1 MQSIRTIPR
10 ISVREDPARKLSI
23 LLAPLITGAKPMT
36 LLRLSR
42 ENGMK
47 EYFETHGERLL
58 ETLGL
63 SAKLFRADARGN
75 VYLFYDEKNL
85 ARTLED
91 EKSRC
96 ILTECGYTGF
106 SVEDHICRLIAR
118 SGDSISHES
127 GIFFGIPAEDV
138 RGFCQHKKCLL
149 RGYFSVY
156 SDVER
161 AEKIFRQYGASKKLM
176 TLPGVEPSTFKHLFC
191 KETNFAN
198 TYSM

>member
-1 MQSIRTIPR
+1 MQSIRSITRVNFYDNPGR
-10 ISVREDPARKLSI
+10 RLSI
-23 LLAPLITGAKPMT
+23 LLAPLITGAKPLT
-36 LLRLSR
+36 LLRLSAR
-42 ENGMK
+42 DGMK
-47 EYFETHGERLL
+47 EYFDSFGERDLHR
-58 ETLGL
+58 LGL
-63 SAKLFRADARGN
+63 RAKLFRTDARGS

-85 ARTLED
+85 ARTLND
-91 EKSRC
+91 HKSRC
-96 ILTECGYTGF
+96 ILAEHGYTGF
-106 SVEDHICRLIAR
+106 SVEDHLNRLIQR

-161 AEKIFRQYGASKKLM
+161 AEKIFRQYGASKKLL

>member
-1 MQSIRTIPR
+1 MQSIRSIPR
-10 ISVREDPARKLSI
+10 ISFRDDPARKLSI

-36 LLRLSR
+36 LLRLSQD
-42 ENGMK
+42 NGMK
-47 EYFETHGERLL
+47 EYFECHGEHLMS
-58 ETLGL
+58 TLGL
-63 SAKLFRADARGN
+63 RAKLFRADARGN

-85 ARTLED
+85 AATLED
-91 EKSRC
+91 EKSKC
-96 ILTECGYTGF
+96 ILTECGYTGY
-106 SVEDHICRLIAR
+106 SVEDHISRLIAR
-118 SGDSISHES
+118 SGNSISHES

-138 RGFCQHKKCLL
+138 RGFCQNKKCLL